1 VPAPGPASGPCGPG
15 PAGPGDD
22 TGHAARRHKIQGSC
36 GGGGDVPVNG
46 APSPGGPGPSAPP
59 EASPPPLAPPALPEQ
74 PPVLAPSAPAPP
86 PVEQVAPAERL
97 PFGAPALELP
107 RTGHDSRPLA
117 AAGGVNLFLA
127 GLALITGARRRR
139 HRQAA

>member
-1 VPAPGPASGPCGPG
+1 MRSRPL
-15 PAGPGDD
+15 DYLL
-22 TGHAARRHKIQGSC
+22 RRPWR
-36 GGGGDVPVNG
+36 D
-46 APSPGGPGPSAPP
+46 
-59 EASPPPLAPPALPEQ
+59 
-74 PPVLAPSAPAPP
+74 
-86 PVEQVAPAERL
+86 ERL